1 MGGRFTRYHH
11 NGRVARMWAALPLT
25 FYIVGL
31 KLGVFVY
38 LCNVVFVNLCTSVF
52 VNLCNVV
59 FVNLCTSVFV
69 YFWSTCINA
78 L

>member
-1 MGGRFTRYHH
+1 
-11 NGRVARMWAALPLT
+11 MWAALPLT

-69 YFWSTCINA
+69 YF
-78 L
+78 

>member
-1 MGGRFTRYHH
+1 
-11 NGRVARMWAALPLT
+11 MWAALPLT